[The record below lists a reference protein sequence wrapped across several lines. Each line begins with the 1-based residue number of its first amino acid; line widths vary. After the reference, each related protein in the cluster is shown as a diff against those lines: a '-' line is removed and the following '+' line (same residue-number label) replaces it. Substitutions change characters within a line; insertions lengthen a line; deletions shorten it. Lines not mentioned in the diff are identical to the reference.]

1 MPQVEGTVLPG
12 AKDIIGLLLGS
23 FSPSHLVLCQHAR
36 QRPID
41 ILYPDA
47 VIGKQVS
54 MVVHIELILLS
65 LMPRCLYG
73 DVYHAVVLPQSLADV
88 FSEAI
93 KPFIVVSSDLNLVA
107 PILQVQGVAEA
118 AQEIWVVGMEIC
130 GLKLHGDV
138 CPSSV
143 DVRLIPLDA
152 LELGKVFLD

>member
-1 MPQVEGTVLPG
+1 M
-12 AKDIIGLLLGS
+12 
-23 FSPSHLVLCQHAR
+23 LCQHAR

-118 AQEIWVVGMEIC
+118 ALAHAPGAPVCPTDGDQLPYHLVFQEIWVVGMEIC